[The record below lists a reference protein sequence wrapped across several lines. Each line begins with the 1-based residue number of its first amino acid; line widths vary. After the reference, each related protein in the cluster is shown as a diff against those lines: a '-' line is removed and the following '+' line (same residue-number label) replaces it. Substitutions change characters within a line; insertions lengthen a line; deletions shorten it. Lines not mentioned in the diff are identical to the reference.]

1 MKRGFIVGSGC
12 NSFNATRILKN
23 YLDLLVLKAHADD
36 GGEGDDPKGDDPESD
51 PEPTPTINYEDLI
64 TKARSE
70 EKAKQRKKIEGL
82 ETKVNALTAQHND
95 DLLRIRQLEEDL
107 KASNKKLTTAGQGDS
122 EEIKTLKSELETLKG
137 HKATLEKDLATLKDS
152 IVDREVVE
160 KEVRAELEKEY
171 ATKTY
176 KASKLAEHKD
186 DLLVPELVVGDTE
199 EEIDKSLEVALA
211 KSKEIREKL
220 GYTGQPTPPPQGRT
234 PKASG
239 SPSISGIQN
248 SKYSEEY
255 IASLDVSSPEYAEF
269 RKQMGLK

>member
-82 ETKVNALTAQHND
+82 ETKVNTLTTQHND
-95 DLLRIRQLEEDL
+95 DLLKIRQLEEDL
-107 KASNKKLTTAGQGDS
+107 KASNEKLTTAGQGDS
-122 EEIKTLKSELETLKG
+122 EEIKTLKSELETLKI

-160 KEVRAELEKEY
+160 SEVRAELEKEY
-171 ATKTY
+171 AT

-269 RKQMGLK
+269 RKQIGLK